1 MEKSVL
7 KRIITRLEQIHQVH
21 SALEQKILGAQKQR
35 ANGDREA
42 DIKVPHTQETQS
54 DAKIKMLREKH
65 LLRYKL
71 CCLGLAFAFPVT
83 LYMVGY

>member
-21 SALEQKILGAQKQR
+21 SAHEQKIPGTQQL
-35 ANGDREA
+35 ANGGREA
-42 DIKVPHTQETQS
+42 DTKVPHTQEIQL
-54 DAKIKMLREKH
+54 DAKVKMLREKH

>member
-7 KRIITRLEQIHQVH
+7 KRIITRLQQIH
-21 SALEQKILGAQKQR
+21 SAHEQKIPGAQQQT
-35 ANGDREA
+35 NGGREA
-42 DIKVPHTQETQS
+42 DTKVPHTQETQL
-54 DAKIKMLREKH
+54 DAKVKMLREKH